1 MAHIQRVR
9 KGMALVAVVM
19 TITLALSSWA
29 LAYRSTGALLRIEG
43 WSTAGSSKSSE
54 GPAAAL
60 AEGLRLLHLAA
71 PAGEGGRCRF
81 CPDTGQQD
89 YLLRFTRLS
98 DQPQTWGLEVN
109 RAGPND
115 PTALCREIY
124 PALP

>member
-1 MAHIQRVR
+1 
-9 KGMALVAVVM
+9 MALVAVVL

-43 WSTAGSSKSSE
+43 WSNAGSSRSS
-54 GPAAAL
+54 GSSAAAL

-81 CPDTGQQD
+81 CPDTGQQE
-89 YLLRFTRLS
+89 YLLHFTRLAE
-98 DQPQTWGLEVN
+98 QPQTWSLAVE

-115 PTALCREIY
+115 PTSPCREVY